1 MEEKTIKNISD
12 DNILIAENIKQ
23 YFPVKN
29 MLGRTVQHVKAVDG
43 ISVTLKRG
51 ETYGLVGESG
61 CGKSTF
67 GRTLLKLL
75 EPSDGKIIFDGQD
88 ITKYG
93 RKQMRD
99 MRKKM
104 QMMFQDPYTSLNPRK
119 KVGKILEEVLEIH
132 NICPPNQRMQVSL
145 DILEKVGLRKE
156 HYFRYPYEFSGGQR
170 QRIGMARALLL
181 KPELIVC
188 DEPVSALDVSIQAQ
202 IINMLLDLQQELG
215 LSYLFI
221 SHDMSV
227 VKYISNRVGVM
238 YLGHLVEEAVTD
250 DLFGMPLHP
259 YTQALL
265 SAVPSTNHNVRK
277 ERTVLQGDIPSPIN
291 PPSGCPFNTRCHY
304 AMPICEKECP
314 HMKEIMPSHK
324 VCCHLYSLDK

>member
-227 VKYISNRVGVM
+227 VK
-238 YLGHLVEEAVTD
+238 
-250 DLFGMPLHP
+250 
-259 YTQALL
+259 
-265 SAVPSTNHNVRK
+265 
-277 ERTVLQGDIPSPIN
+277 
-291 PPSGCPFNTRCHY
+291 
-304 AMPICEKECP
+304 
-314 HMKEIMPSHK
+314 
-324 VCCHLYSLDK
+324 